1 VQQRT
6 IDPASQSSP
15 SAPGWNRAPV
25 SQSMKAPVS
34 TLRWRNSACDGRAAA
49 QFGLQPIAA
58 FTRAIQEIGTGSRSR
73 WSIRRELFGAI
84 VDGVGRKANLTTRSH
99 VPARPIHC
107 GGSNRASRHGT
118 HHGKQERKK
127 PLRIIDLQRLHPFD
141 GGVDVL
147 QIMGYSP
154 HQCYA
159 YRIWNICVPPKVPP
173 IAFFMAPAHTRPGR
187 HAPQVV
193 SLEMV

>member
-1 VQQRT
+1 
-6 IDPASQSSP
+6 
-15 SAPGWNRAPV
+15 
-25 SQSMKAPVS
+25 MKAPVS

-147 QIMGYSP
+147 QIMGRSP
-154 HQCYA
+154 HERYA
-159 YRIWNICVPPKVPP
+159 FCVWKICVPPKIPP
-173 IAFFMAPAHTRPGR
+173 RVLHGSSAFKIAEIGPAAHWLCKTMFAREGRVGQRKLWGIVGLTRR
-187 HAPQVV
+187 FQRR
-193 SLEMV
+193 

>member
-15 SAPGWNRAPV
+15 SAPGWNRVPV

-141 GGVDVL
+141 GGVD
-147 QIMGYSP
+147 G
-154 HQCYA
+154 
-159 YRIWNICVPPKVPP
+159 
-173 IAFFMAPAHTRPGR
+173 TRTRDPR
-187 HAPQVV
+187 RDRPVF
-193 SLEMV
+193 

>member
-1 VQQRT
+1 
-6 IDPASQSSP
+6 
-15 SAPGWNRAPV
+15 
-25 SQSMKAPVS
+25 MKAPVS

-107 GGSNRASRHGT
+107 VGSNRASRHGT

-141 GGVDVL
+141 GGWTSYRSWAAARMNATL
-147 QIMGYSP
+147 FAFGKS
-154 HQCYA
+154 A
-159 YRIWNICVPPKVPP
+159 YPQKYPL
-173 IAFFMAPAHTRPGR
+173 AFFMAPAPSRSRRSGRQPTGYAKPCLPGR
-187 HAPQVV
+187 VV
-193 SLEMV
+193 LASASCGASSD